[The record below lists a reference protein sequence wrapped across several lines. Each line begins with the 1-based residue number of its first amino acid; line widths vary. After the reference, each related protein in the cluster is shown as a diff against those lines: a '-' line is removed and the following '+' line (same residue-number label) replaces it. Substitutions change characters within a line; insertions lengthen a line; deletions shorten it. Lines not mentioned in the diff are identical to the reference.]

1 MAKDVNVTID
11 VLKPSGFTTETF
23 PLIIGAKT
31 GGFAYKVYEGDD
43 ALDLIKVDFAET
55 TETYKLARAILQQN
69 NRPEKVAIAGYDE
82 TAGTPDVVFEE
93 VKGEAFYYVLTTSA
107 DVEEQKALVEA
118 IDLQGAKVAILRVN
132 DIVDLETLEESGVK
146 RAYVLYTDD
155 VTRYIDGEF
164 IGVYAA
170 DEAGSSTAKFKQ
182 FFDVRPV
189 NVTPTEQAR
198 LKLANGS
205 TYIEKF
211 GEAQTTDSKT
221 LGGEHLD
228 VIVGND
234 WVIAN
239 IEQRVQGLFL
249 RNKKIP
255 YEQSGA
261 NLVGSEVETV
271 LLQGARQDIVAED
284 AVGKP
289 IYTVIIPDVDAMTEA
304 QRASRKLTGVKFTFR
319 LAGAIQEAVIKGQ
332 VNY

>member
-11 VLKPSGFTTETF
+11 VLKPSGFTTETY
-23 PLIIGAKT
+23 PLIIGEKT
-31 GGFAYKVYEGDD
+31 GGFEYKVYEGDD

-55 TETYKLARAILQQN
+55 TETYKLARAILQQD
-69 NRPEKVAIAGYDE
+69 NRPEKVAIVGYDD

-107 DVEEQKALVEA
+107 DVAEQEALVEA

-132 DIVDLETLEESGVK
+132 DIADLEALEAAGIK

-164 IGVYAA
+164 VGEYAA
-170 DEAGSSTAKFKQ
+170 DPAGSATAKFKQ

-189 NVTPTEQAR
+189 NVTPTEVAR
-198 LKLANGS
+198 IHAAHGA

-211 GEAQTTDSKT
+211 GEAQTSESKT
-221 LGGEHLD
+221 IGGEHLD

-239 IEQRVQGLFL
+239 IEQRVQALFL
-249 RNKKIP
+249 KNRKIA
-255 YEQSGA
+255 YEQNGV
-261 NLVGSEVETV
+261 NLIGSEVETV
-271 LLQGARQDIVAED
+271 LLQGAQQDIVAED
-284 AVGKP
+284 AEKQP
-289 IYTVIIPDVDAMTEA
+289 IYQVIIPNVDAMTEA
-304 QRASRKLTGVKFTFR
+304 ERASRKLRGLKFTFR
-319 LAGAIQEAVIKGQ
+319 LAGAIQAADIKGQ

>member
-1 MAKDVNVTID
+1 MAKDVNLTID

-69 NRPEKVAIAGYDE
+69 NRPEKVAIAGYDD
-82 TAGTPDVVFEE
+82 TSGTPDVVFEE
-93 VKGEAFYYVLTTSA
+93 LKGEAFYYVLTTSA
-107 DVEEQKALVEA
+107 DVEEQEALVEA

-132 DIVDLETLEESGVK
+132 DIADLEALEASGVK

-164 IGVYAA
+164 IGEYAA
-170 DEAGSSTAKFKQ
+170 DPAGSATAKFKQ

-189 NVTPTEQAR
+189 NVTPTEVAR
-198 LKLANGS
+198 IHAANGS

-211 GEAQTTDSKT
+211 GEGQTSESKT
-221 LGGEHLD
+221 IGGEHLD
-228 VIVGND
+228 VIIGND

-249 RNKKIP
+249 KNRKIA

-261 NLVGSEVETV
+261 NLVGTAVETV
-271 LLQGARQDIVAED
+271 LLQGAKQDIVAED
-284 AVGKP
+284 IVGKP
-289 IYTVIIPDVDAMTEA
+289 IYTVTIPNVDELTEA

-319 LAGAIQEAVIKGQ
+319 LAGAIQEANIKGQ